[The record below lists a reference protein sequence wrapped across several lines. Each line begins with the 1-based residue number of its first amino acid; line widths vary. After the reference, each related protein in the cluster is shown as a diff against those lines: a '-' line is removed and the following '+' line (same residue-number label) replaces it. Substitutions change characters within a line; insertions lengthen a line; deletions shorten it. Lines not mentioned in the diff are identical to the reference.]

1 MQAETSIRPGRP
13 TLRIVAEEL
22 RRIGSHPETVDWASV
37 ALPAVR
43 AAIVAVEGELD
54 ALYSRDVQGDMVAQ
68 SEPRLLH
75 AVGQLEADLARELV
89 SLWEMKEASLS
100 GVSKEDATSAAAR
113 LVKLA
118 ERSLELVYESF
129 RGTEAMG

>member
-43 AAIVAVEGELD
+43 SAIVAVEGELD
-54 ALYSRDVQGDMVAQ
+54 ALYSRDVQGDMVAE